1 MNLVLSL
8 SSLWSVISINHLLTL
23 VWTIRSALYRR
34 MIPRRCMR
42 WNTWTNKSVSSAMKW
57 EMSSRNF
64 RSCKGWSI
72 LSWLICGKYFYWTS
86 EWRQSHL
93 HSRHCYINASC
104 VHLQMSS
111 YKDFFFFGFYSP
123 WFLLFSL
130 MIKQKCC
137 FIVTNKYCL
146 VQLLQ
151 SPFSLKSI
159 FF

>member
-1 MNLVLSL
+1 MN
-8 SSLWSVISINHLLTL
+8 HFLTL

-42 WNTWTNKSVSSAMKW
+42 WNTWTNRSVSSAMKW
-57 EMSSRNF
+57 ETSSRNS

-72 LSWLICGKYFYWTS
+72 LSWSICGKYFYWTS

-93 HSRHCYINASC
+93 HSRYCYINSSWFLG
-104 VHLQMSS
+104 VHLQSPHS
-111 YKDFFFFGFYSP
+111 RASLLFGFYSP

-130 MIKQKCC
+130 IIKQKCR
-137 FIVTNKYCL
+137 FIITNKYCL
-146 VQLLQ
+146 VQLLR